1 MQKVFNE
8 KGNNMSNNYKNE
20 KLVQNAKSF
29 RMILE
34 TAKGLR
40 RSQGF
45 YSRLYTSLMEDIK
58 YNKAELVDHLNNS
71 ELPKFKD
78 TLDVIMYLEK

>member
-1 MQKVFNE
+1 M
-8 KGNNMSNNYKNE
+8 GNNYKNE
-20 KLVQNAKSF
+20 KLIQNAKSF

-40 RSQGF
+40 HSQGF
-45 YSRLYTSLMEDIK
+45 YGRLYSDLMEDIT
-58 YNKAELVDHLNNS
+58 YNKENISDFLNNS

-78 TLDVIMYLEK
+78 TLDVVMYLEG

>member
-1 MQKVFNE
+1 
-8 KGNNMSNNYKNE
+8 MSNNYKNE

-34 TAKGLR
+34 TAKSLR
-40 RSQGF
+40 HSQGS
-45 YSRLYTSLMEDIK
+45 YGRLYTSLMEDIK
-58 YNKAELVDHLNNS
+58 YNKENISDFLNNS

-78 TLDVIMYLEK
+78 TLDVVMYLEG

>member
-1 MQKVFNE
+1 M
-8 KGNNMSNNYKNE
+8 GNNYKNE

-34 TAKGLR
+34 TAKDLR
-40 RSQGF
+40 HSQGF
-45 YSRLYTSLMEDIK
+45 YSRLYNELMEDIK
-58 YNKAELVDHLNNS
+58 YNKEDLSYCLNHT

-78 TLDVIMYLEK
+78 TLDVVMFLEG

>member
-1 MQKVFNE
+1 M
-8 KGNNMSNNYKNE
+8 GSNYKNE
-20 KLVQNAKSF
+20 KLIQNAKSF

-40 RSQGF
+40 HSQGF
-45 YSRLYTSLMEDIK
+45 YGRLYSDLMEDIT
-58 YNKAELVDHLNNS
+58 YNKENISDFLNNS

-78 TLDVIMYLEK
+78 TLDVVMYLEG

>member
-1 MQKVFNE
+1 M
-8 KGNNMSNNYKNE
+8 GNNYKNE

-34 TAKGLR
+34 TAKSLR
-40 RSQGF
+40 YSQGF
-45 YSRLYTSLMEDIK
+45 YGRLYASLVEDIK
-58 YNKAELVDHLNNS
+58 YNKENISNFLNNS

-78 TLDVIMYLEK
+78 SLDVIMYLEG